1 MYVMHAPHVFLNDII
16 YRSIILSMSY
26 QEYMNIHVLLVILIN
41 TMVQCSSVGYH
52 KDTDDPLL
60 FRTAL
65 TLY

>member
-1 MYVMHAPHVFLNDII
+1 
-16 YRSIILSMSY
+16 MSY